1 MCIFGTAAAAAAHLV
16 VFVPG
21 QGLGGEDEPVLL
33 GSALHDA
40 DVVDGQPALPDDL
53 GHAQE

>member
-1 MCIFGTAAAAAAHLV
+1 MAAAAHLV

-33 GSALHDA
+33 CSALHDA
-40 DVVDGQPALPDDL
+40 NVVDGQPALPDDL